1 MTNKTVECLVVS
13 SYGRRF
19 DLRLDDGSEAR
30 ARLRGRRLRPVC
42 GDRVQAE
49 ALPHEGELLITNV
62 LSRSN
67 ELARPDARGRKEV
80 LAANITMLAV
90 VTAPTPRPDW
100 FIVDRY
106 VAAAELMRVNALVV
120 CNKIDVRSDDAFEAE
135 LRDYARLAYRV
146 IPTST
151 VLRDGV
157 DDLRAALDENTTIF
171 AGQSGTGK
179 SSLLNCLDP
188 SLGLTTGDISRKS
201 GEGRHTTV
209 RSTMFELTPGSF
221 VIDSPGV
228 RDFAPSI
235 DEPDRVEAGFREIA
249 AASIACRYADCRHL
263 AEPDCAVRDAV
274 EAGRISARRLESYK
288 RLLRLTKEFASRY

>member
-1 MTNKTVECLVVS
+1 MTKETVECVVVS

-19 DLRLDDGSEAR
+19 DLRLGDGNVLR
-30 ARLRGRRLRPVC
+30 ARQRGRRLRPVC
-42 GDRVQAE
+42 GDRVLAE
-49 ALPHEGELLITNV
+49 ALPHGEGLLITEV
-62 LSRSN
+62 LPRSN

-106 VAAAELMRVNALVV
+106 VAAAELMQADALIV
-120 CNKIDVRSDDAFEAE
+120 CNKIDIGADDTFEAV
-135 LRDYARLAYRV
+135 LRDYARLDYRV
-146 IPTST
+146 IHTSA
-151 VLRDGV
+151 VLGDGR
-157 DDLRAALDENTTIF
+157 DDLRAALEEHTTIF

-179 SSLLNCLDP
+179 SSLLNCLD
-188 SLGLTTGDISRKS
+188 SDLGLATGDISRKS

-209 RSTMFELTPGSF
+209 RSTMFELAPGSF
-221 VIDSPGV
+221 VVDSPGV

-249 AASIACRYADCRHL
+249 VASAACRYADCRHL
-263 AEPDCAVRDAV
+263 AEPDCAVRAAV
-274 EAGRISARRLESYK
+274 DAGRISARRLESYK